1 MSPRTSVVR
10 ELYNQYA
17 CPLVR
22 VVQGLSISWDPV
34 LATSYCKGFWTSA
47 TWSPC
52 SRFIAVSKVSTI
64 SILDAATLE
73 PLNTFKSPR
82 DSTLTRLGFSPD
94 GRTLTKLHDS
104 KFTSWDLQTGIPMGT
119 VSLAEAQKWG
129 MYYDPFLFAHSMDGK
144 ALAVSNPSSP
154 DPTLIDTYDIS
165 SGTHTCSYRAPEGCI
180 ISPLWTHGECLR
192 FVTVKPGSITIWE
205 ATFTSTQ
212 TPAMVESFPTPD
224 EMFIPE
230 CKNLQFLPTLS
241 QLTFTVHPTVFVWDA
256 RDSRFLL
263 KSEPISTPFPP
274 GSHRVSFSSDG
285 HFFLYTATSREIH
298 VCKRSP
304 TGYVLHQKF
313 TFPWMME
320 PLLSPNGESIIASGR
335 PTLHLWH
342 TRDRVL
348 SLPGGPV
355 RESQGNFT
363 LEFSPDKSV
372 TATARFGGKTITILD
387 AQSGNLRLTIDTGLW
402 IRCLKVTGSTV
413 VVVSEGK
420 IMTWRIPTG
429 DCADAK
435 ASADDSVHTT
445 TFDCSNRN
453 PQSIS
458 PDLHRIAIT
467 GYEDS
472 SGTVHIHDVSTGRR
486 LAGTSIPD
494 GPKRVTLSQQGEVWC
509 INWANSGKG
518 WSIIEDSESGIVEL
532 KSLETTTCPPQLLSW
547 QSSCGYEV
555 TDDGWVLSPTKKRLL
570 WLPHHW
576 RSDEM
581 SRTWNG
587 RFLGLVHGELLEAVI
602 LAFPE

>member
-1 MSPRTSVVR
+1 MR

-17 CPLVR
+17 YPLAR
-22 VVQGLSISWDPV
+22 VVQGLPISWDPV
-34 LATSYCKGFWTSA
+34 LATSYCGSVWL

-52 SRFIAVSKVSTI
+52 SRFIAVSEVSTI
-64 SILDAATLE
+64 NILDAATLE

-94 GRTLTKLHDS
+94 GRTLTELHEF

-144 ALAVSNPSSP
+144 ALAVSNPSSS

-192 FVTVKPGSITIWE
+192 FVTVKPGSVTTWE
-205 ATFTSTQ
+205 IAFTSTQ

-230 CKNLQFLPTLS
+230 CKNLLFLPTLS
-241 QLTFTVHPTVFVWDA
+241 QLTFTVQPTVFVWDA

-263 KSEPISTPFPP
+263 KSEPISIVARHET
-274 GSHRVSFSSDG
+274 HRVSFSSDG
-285 HFFLYTATSREIH
+285 CFFLYTATDQEIH

-313 TFPWMME
+313 TFPRMME

-342 TRDRVL
+342 TRDQIL

-355 RESQGNFT
+355 RESQGNFA

-387 AQSGNLRLTIDTGLW
+387 TQSGDPRLIIDTGLW

-413 VVVSEGK
+413 VVVSDGK
-420 IMTWRIPTG
+420 IMTWKIPAG
-429 DCADAK
+429 DCIDAN
-435 ASADDSVHTT
+435 ASADDSVRTT
-445 TFDCSNRN
+445 TADFLNRDTLL
-453 PQSIS
+453 IS
-458 PDLHRIAIT
+458 PDLRHIAAIEY
-467 GYEDS
+467 GNPS
-472 SGTVHIHDVSTGRR
+472 STLHIHDISTGRR
-486 LAGTSIPD
+486 LAGTSISNAP
-494 GPKRVTLSQQGEVWC
+494 REITLDEQGDVWC
-509 INWANSGKG
+509 IDWYNSWEG
-518 WSIIEDSESGIVEL
+518 WKIIEDNESGITEL
-532 KSLETTTCPPQLLSW
+532 KSLDTTTCPPRLLHW
-547 QSSCGYEV
+547 QSSCGYEI
-555 TDDGWVLSPTKKRLL
+555 TEDGWVLSPTQKRLL
-570 WLPHHW
+570 WLPHRW
-576 RSDEM
+576 RSHGT

-587 RFLGLVHGELLEAVI
+587 QFLGLGHGDLLEAVI
-602 LAFPE
+602 LEFLE